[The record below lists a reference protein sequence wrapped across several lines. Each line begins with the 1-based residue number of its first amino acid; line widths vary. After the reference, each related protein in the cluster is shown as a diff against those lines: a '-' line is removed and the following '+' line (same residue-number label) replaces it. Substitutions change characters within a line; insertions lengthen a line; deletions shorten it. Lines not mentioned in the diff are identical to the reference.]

1 MTFGVNQSP
10 DSLIALEAAAN
21 KGGVS
26 STSPVLPKPKINIMI
41 PQTKTINKVMSLF
54 FDLGST
60 GLVDETPPL
69 FAAAARAMSES
80 GDWLTPKVNGIFRF
94 DKPPLIYWLMG
105 FFYSLPNNDMWDS
118 LGTLSARLPSAL
130 GSLFLMLI
138 IGDTL
143 FCWPQKG
150 DKEFFTPIV
159 ASLGFALSPLIII
172 WSRTAVSDA
181 LLTGTLGISLL
192 LFWRRM
198 VSDNNDQCISAWVF
212 LGFAIL
218 TKGPVAFILAALTI
232 ASFLLSQRDSKSMLC
247 KIRPK
252 KGFLITILISV
263 PWYILELIKEGK
275 PFWDNFFGYH
285 NFQRYTSVV
294 NNHSEPL
301 WFFLYIMVL
310 ASLPFT
316 PFLYHGIFIAVKDFL
331 KSLKEN
337 CRVSETL
344 NTYALCWL
352 SSVFIFFSISATKL
366 PSYWLPAIPAAAI
379 LISNSFISLKNPNK
393 TYFYMWIFNIL
404 ILFGV
409 SIAFFFSNIWLSS
422 INDPEMPNLAFELIS
437 TGIIFKARLFFSL
450 FTFLAIILFSL
461 KSKNIFL
468 YLQILLLIGQSFLM
482 SPIRKL
488 ADTSRQLPLRNI
500 SKLILGMREGRETL
514 AMIGIRKPSL
524 HYYSRQIV
532 FYEPSTKEGLIN
544 LSERLNS
551 DKRKNYEDQP
561 DYQNKS
567 FLVVIDDYS
576 SRQMHWSNINH
587 QKLGE
592 YGIYNLWRIQRNDLI
607 KYSDFLVKSGY
618 KSDWKKRQVEKF

>member
-1 MTFGVNQSP
+1 MILLNSKKR
-10 DSLIALEAAAN
+10 LITLLI
-21 KGGVS
+21 
-26 STSPVLPKPKINIMI
+26 VLICGII
-41 PQTKTINKVMSLF
+41 IF
-54 FDLGST
+54 ILGLGNT

-80 GDWLTPKVNGIFRF
+80 GDWLTPKVNGMFRF

-105 FFYSLPNNDMWDS
+105 FFYSLPKNEIWDS
-118 LGTLSARLPSAL
+118 FGTVSARLPSAL
-130 GSLFLMLI
+130 ASLFLMLM

-150 DKEFFTPIV
+150 DKRFLTPII
-159 ASLGFALSPLIII
+159 ASLSFALSPFIII

-198 VSDNNDQCISAWVF
+198 ASERNVQCISAWVF

-218 TKGPVAFILAALTI
+218 TKGPVAFVLTTLTI
-232 ASFLLSQRDSKSMLC
+232 TSFLFSQKDWKTLLH
-247 KIRPK
+247 KINPK
-252 KGFLITILISV
+252 GGILISILISI

-294 NNHSEPL
+294 NNHSEPF
-301 WFFLYIMVL
+301 WFFLYIMIF

-316 PFLYHGIFIAVKDFL
+316 PFLFHGIFKAFDDFFKSSKDICNI
-331 KSLKEN
+331 K
-337 CRVSETL
+337 ETL
-344 NTYALCWL
+344 HTYSLCWL
-352 SSVFIFFSISATKL
+352 ASVLIFFSISATKL

-379 LISNSFISLKNPNK
+379 LISNSFVNLKNSNK
-393 TYFYMWIFNIL
+393 SYPYLWIVNIL

-409 SIAFFFSNIWLSS
+409 SIAFFFSNNWLSS
-422 INDPEMPNLAFELIS
+422 INDPEMPNLAYELIS
-437 TGIIFKARLFFSL
+437 SGIIFKAKLFFSL
-450 FTFLAIILFSL
+450 FTLLAIILFSL
-461 KSKNIFL
+461 KSRNMLL
-468 YLQILLLIGQSFLM
+468 YLQILLLFGQSFLM

-500 SKLILGMREGRETL
+500 STLILDIREGRETL

-532 FYEPSTKEGLIN
+532 FYEPNTKEGLIN
-544 LSERLNS
+544 LSERLNY
-551 DKRKNYEDQP
+551 DRRENYEDTP
-561 DYQNKS
+561 DFEYKS
-567 FLVVIDDYS
+567 LLVVIDEYS
-576 SRQMHWSNINH
+576 SRQKHWSNINY

-592 YGIYNLWRIQRNDLI
+592 YGIYNLWRIQKSDLD
-607 KYSDFLVKSGY
+607 KYSEYLVNSGY
-618 KSDWKKRQVEKF
+618 KSDWRNRKVEKF

>member
-1 MTFGVNQSP
+1 MILPISKKRLLNSIII
-10 DSLIALEAAAN
+10 LIS
-21 KGGVS
+21 G
-26 STSPVLPKPKINIMI
+26 III
-41 PQTKTINKVMSLF
+41 FI
-54 FDLGST
+54 LGLGNT

-80 GDWLTPKVNGIFRF
+80 GDWLTPKVNGLFRF

-105 FFYSLPNNDMWDS
+105 FFYSLPKNEIWDS

-130 GSLFLMLI
+130 ASLFLMLM

-150 DKEFFTPIV
+150 DRQFLTPIV

-198 VSDNNDQCISAWVF
+198 ASYKNDQCISAWVF

-218 TKGPVAFILAALTI
+218 TKGPVAFVLALFTI
-232 ASFLLSQRDSKSMLC
+232 TSFLFSQKDWKTLLC
-247 KIRPK
+247 KINPK

-294 NNHSEPL
+294 NNHEEPF
-301 WFFLYIMVL
+301 WFFLYIMIL

-316 PFLYHGIFIAVKDFL
+316 PFLYHGIFKSFKDFL
-331 KSLKEN
+331 KSSKESFN
-337 CRVSETL
+337 VNETL
-344 NTYALCWL
+344 YTFSLCWL
-352 SSVFIFFSISATKL
+352 TSVLIFFSLSATKL
-366 PSYWLPAIPAAAI
+366 PSYWLPAIPASAI
-379 LISNSFISLKNPNK
+379 LIGNSFINLKNSSK
-393 TYFYMWIFNIL
+393 SYLYLWIFNIL

-409 SIAFFFSNIWLSS
+409 SMAFFFSNIWLSS
-422 INDPEMPNLAFELIS
+422 INDPEMPNLASELIS
-437 TGIIFKARLFFSL
+437 SGIIFKAKLFFSS
-450 FTFLAIILFSL
+450 FTLLAIILFSL
-461 KSKNIFL
+461 KSINILL

-488 ADTSRQLPLRNI
+488 ADNSRQLPLRNI
-500 SKLILGMREGRETL
+500 SKLILDIREGRETL

-532 FYEPSTKEGLIN
+532 FYEPSTEEGLIN
-544 LSERLNS
+544 LSDRLNT
-551 DKRKNYEDQP
+551 DRRENYEDQP
-561 DYQNKS
+561 DYEYKS
-567 FLVVIDDYS
+567 LLVVIDEYS
-576 SRQMHWSNINH
+576 SRQKQWSKINH
-587 QKLGE
+587 QKLGKF
-592 YGIYNLWRIQRNDLI
+592 GIYNLWRIQKSDLN
-607 KYSDFLVKSGY
+607 KYSKFLVNGGY
-618 KSDWKKRQVEKF
+618 KSDWKNRKVEKF

>member
-1 MTFGVNQSP
+1 MILLNSKKR
-10 DSLIALEAAAN
+10 LITLLI
-21 KGGVS
+21 
-26 STSPVLPKPKINIMI
+26 VLVCGIIVFI
-41 PQTKTINKVMSLF
+41 
-54 FDLGST
+54 LGLGTT

-105 FFYSLPNNDMWDS
+105 FFYSLPKNEIWDS
-118 LGTLSARLPSAL
+118 FGTLSARLPSAL
-130 GSLFLMLI
+130 GSLFLMLM

-143 FCWPQKG
+143 FCWPQKS
-150 DKEFFTPIV
+150 DRQFLTPIV
-159 ASLGFALSPLIII
+159 ASLAFALSPIIII

-198 VSDNNDQCISAWVF
+198 ASENNDQCISAWVF

-218 TKGPVAFILAALTI
+218 TKGPVAFVLALLTI
-232 ASFLLSQRDSKSMLC
+232 TSFFFSQKNWKTLLC
-247 KIRPK
+247 KINPK

-294 NNHSEPL
+294 NNHAEPF
-301 WFFLYIMVL
+301 WFFLYIMIL

-316 PFLYHGIFIAVKDFL
+316 PFLCHGIFKAFKDFL
-331 KSLKEN
+331 KSSKESCN
-337 CRVSETL
+337 VSDTL
-344 NTYALCWL
+344 CTYSLCWL
-352 SSVFIFFSISATKL
+352 TSVLIFFSLSATKL

-379 LISNSFISLKNPNK
+379 LISNSFINLKNSRK
-393 TYFYMWIFNIL
+393 SYQYLWIFNIL

-409 SIAFFFSNIWLSS
+409 SMAFFFSNIWLSS
-422 INDPEMPNLAFELIS
+422 INDPEMPNLASELIS
-437 TGIIFKARLFFSL
+437 SGIIFKAKLFFSS
-450 FTFLAIILFSL
+450 FTLLAIILFSL
-461 KSKNIFL
+461 KTKNILL

-500 SKLILGMREGRETL
+500 SKQILNIVLDNTDKNNKKILSLLIPISKTRKIQIVKNLETNVIDITSEYDGFSIVHANL
-514 AMIGIRKPSL
+514 PGNIDVTHINLNDNTIEGIRCKEFNA
-524 HYYSRQIV
+524 YSVQHHPEASPGPHDSRYL
-532 FYEPSTKEGLIN
+532 F
-544 LSERLNS
+544 
-551 DKRKNYEDQP
+551 
-561 DYQNKS
+561 
-567 FLVVIDDYS
+567 DDF
-576 SRQMHWSNINH
+576 I
-587 QKLGE
+587 K
-592 YGIYNLWRIQRNDLI
+592 LI
-607 KYSDFLVKSGY
+607 KSKVYA
-618 KSDWKKRQVEKF
+618 

>member
-1 MTFGVNQSP
+1 MILLNQKKR
-10 DSLIALEAAAN
+10 LIN
-21 KGGVS
+21 S
-26 STSPVLPKPKINIMI
+26 IIVLISGII
-41 PQTKTINKVMSLF
+41 IFILG
-54 FDLGST
+54 LGST

-105 FFYSLPNNDMWDS
+105 FFYSLPKNEVWDS
-118 LGTLSARLPSAL
+118 LGTFSARLPSAL
-130 GSLFLMLI
+130 GSLFLMLM

-150 DKEFFTPIV
+150 DRQFITPIV

-198 VSDNNDQCISAWVF
+198 ASENNDQCISAWVF
-212 LGFAIL
+212 LGLAIL
-218 TKGPVAFILAALTI
+218 TKGPVAFVLTLLTI
-232 ASFLLSQRDSKSMLC
+232 TSFLLIQKNWRTLLL
-247 KIRPK
+247 KINPR

-294 NNHSEPL
+294 NNHAEPF
-301 WFFLYIMVL
+301 WFFLYIMIL

-316 PFLYHGIFIAVKDFL
+316 PFLYHGIFKTFKDFL
-331 KSLKEN
+331 ESSKESCDITDSLYIY
-337 CRVSETL
+337 S
-344 NTYALCWL
+344 LCWL
-352 SSVFIFFSISATKL
+352 ISVLIFFSLSATKL
-366 PSYWLPAIPAAAI
+366 PSYWLPAIPPAAI
-379 LISNSFISLKNPNK
+379 LISNSFINLKISRK
-393 TYFYMWIFNIL
+393 SYIYLWIFNIL

-409 SIAFFFSNIWLSS
+409 SMAFFFSNNWLSS
-422 INDPEMPNLAFELIS
+422 INDPEMPDLASELIS
-437 TGIIFKARLFFSL
+437 SGIIFKAKLFFSS
-450 FTFLAIILFSL
+450 FTLLAIILFYL
-461 KSKNIFL
+461 KSKNILF
-468 YLQILLLIGQSFLM
+468 YLQILLLIGQLFLM
-482 SPIRKL
+482 SPVRKL

-500 SKLILGMREGRETL
+500 SKLILDIREGRETL

-532 FYEPSTKEGLIN
+532 FYEPSTEEGLIN
-544 LSERLNS
+544 LSERLDADRRENF
-551 DKRKNYEDQP
+551 EDQP
-561 DYQNKS
+561 NYEYKS
-567 FLVVIDDYS
+567 LLVVIDKYS
-576 SRQMHWSNINH
+576 SRRKQWSKIDH
-587 QKLGE
+587 QKLGKF
-592 YGIYNLWRIQRNDLI
+592 GIYNLWRIKKSDLN
-607 KYSDFLVKSGY
+607 KYSKFLVNSGY
-618 KSDWKKRQVEKF
+618 QSDWKNRKVEKF

>member
-1 MTFGVNQSP
+1 MILLNSKKRLATLLIVLIFGIIIFI
-10 DSLIALEAAAN
+10 L
-21 KGGVS
+21 
-26 STSPVLPKPKINIMI
+26 
-41 PQTKTINKVMSLF
+41 
-54 FDLGST
+54 DLGTT

-105 FFYSLPNNDMWDS
+105 FFYSLPKIEIWDS
-118 LGTLSARLPSAL
+118 LGTLSARLPSSL
-130 GSLFLMLI
+130 GSLFLMLMI
-138 IGDTL
+138 ADTL

-150 DKEFFTPIV
+150 DKQFLTPLV

-198 VSDNNDQCISAWVF
+198 ASENNDKCISAWAF

-218 TKGPVAFILAALTI
+218 TKGPVAFVLATLTI
-232 ASFLLSQRDSKSMLC
+232 TFFLIIQKDWRSLLY
-247 KIRPK
+247 KINPK

-263 PWYILELIKEGK
+263 PWYLLELLKEGK

-285 NFQRYTSVV
+285 NLQRYTSVV
-294 NNHSEPL
+294 NNHSEPI
-301 WFFLYIMVL
+301 WFFLYIMIL

-316 PFLYHGIFIAVKDFL
+316 PFLYHGIFKAFEELL
-331 KSLKEN
+331 KSFKES
-337 CRVSETL
+337 CDPSESL
-344 NTYALCWL
+344 NTYSLCWL
-352 SSVFIFFSISATKL
+352 LAVLIFFSISATKL

-379 LISNSFISLKNPNK
+379 LISNSFVSLKNTNK
-393 TYFYMWIFNIL
+393 TYVYLWIFNIF
-404 ILFGV
+404 IFFGV
-409 SIAFFFSNIWLSS
+409 SIAFFFSNLWLGS
-422 INDPEMPNLAFELIS
+422 INDPEMPNLASELLS
-437 TGIIFKARLFFSL
+437 SGIIFKAKLFFSL
-450 FTFLAIILFSL
+450 FTLFAIILFSF

-468 YLQILLLIGQSFLM
+468 YLQILLLIGQYFLM

-500 SKLILGMREGRETL
+500 SKLILDTREGKETL

-532 FYEPSTKEGLIN
+532 FYEPNTQEGLIN
-544 LSERLNS
+544 LTERLNN
-551 DKRKNYEDQP
+551 DRRKNYQDEP
-561 DYQNKS
+561 NYEYKS
-567 FLVVIDDYS
+567 LLIVIDEYS
-576 SRQMHWSNINH
+576 SQEAHWSNINH
-587 QKLGE
+587 EKLGQ
-592 YGIYNLWRIQRNDLI
+592 YGIYNLWRINKKDLDE
-607 KYSDFLVKSGY
+607 YSEFLINSGY
-618 KSDWKKRQVEKF
+618 KSNWKNIQVEKF

>member
-1 MTFGVNQSP
+1 M
-10 DSLIALEAAAN
+10 LIIL
-21 KGGVS
+21 VS
-26 STSPVLPKPKINIMI
+26 GIII
-41 PQTKTINKVMSLF
+41 FI
-54 FDLGST
+54 LGLGNT

-69 FAAAARAMSES
+69 FAAAARAMNES

-105 FFYSLPNNDMWDS
+105 FFYSLPKNEIWDS

-130 GSLFLMLI
+130 GSLFLMLM

-143 FCWPQKG
+143 LCWPQKG
-150 DKEFFTPIV
+150 DRQFLTPLV
-159 ASLGFALSPLIII
+159 ASIGFALSPLIII
-172 WSRTAVSDA
+172 WSRTAVSDC

-198 VSDNNDQCISAWVF
+198 ASENNDKCISAWVF

-218 TKGPVAFILAALTI
+218 TKGPVALILATMTI
-232 ASFLLSQRDSKSMLC
+232 TSFLFSQKNWKTLLY
-247 KIRPK
+247 KINPK

-294 NNHSEPL
+294 NNHAEPF
-301 WFFLYIMVL
+301 WFFLYIMIL

-316 PFLYHGIFIAVKDFL
+316 PFLYHGIFKAFKDFL
-331 KSLKEN
+331 KSLKESCN
-337 CRVSETL
+337 VTETL
-344 NTYALCWL
+344 YTYSLCWL
-352 SSVFIFFSISATKL
+352 TSVLIFFSISATKL

-379 LISNSFISLKNPNK
+379 LISNSFINLKKSNK
-393 TYFYMWIFNIL
+393 SFLYLWIFNIL

-422 INDPEMPNLAFELIS
+422 INDPEMPNLASELVS
-437 TGIIFKARLFFSL
+437 SGIIFKAKLFFSS
-450 FTFLAIILFSL
+450 FTLIAMILFFL
-461 KSKNIFL
+461 KSKNILL
-468 YLQILLLIGQSFLM
+468 YLQILLLIGHSLLM
-482 SPIRKL
+482 TPIRKL

-500 SKLILGMREGRETL
+500 SKLISDNREGRETL

-532 FYEPSTKEGLIN
+532 FYEPNTKEGLIN
-544 LSERLNS
+544 LSDRLYA
-551 DKRKNYEDQP
+551 DRRENYEDQP
-561 DYQNKS
+561 NYDYKS
-567 FLVVIDDYS
+567 LLVVIDDYS
-576 SRQMHWSNINH
+576 SREKHWSNINH

-592 YGIYNLWRIQRNDLI
+592 YGIYNLWRIQKSDLN
-607 KYSDFLVKSGY
+607 KYSKLLVKNGY
-618 KSDWKKRQVEKF
+618 KSDWKNRKVEKF

>member
-1 MTFGVNQSP
+1 MILLNSKKRLI
-10 DSLIALEAAAN
+10 SLLI
-21 KGGVS
+21 
-26 STSPVLPKPKINIMI
+26 VLVCGIII
-41 PQTKTINKVMSLF
+41 FI
-54 FDLGST
+54 LGLGTT

-105 FFYSLPNNDMWDS
+105 FFYSLPKNEIWDS
-118 LGTLSARLPSAL
+118 FGTLSARLPSAL
-130 GSLFLMLI
+130 GSLFLMLM

-150 DKEFFTPIV
+150 DRQLLTPIV

-181 LLTGTLGISLL
+181 LLTGTFGISML

-198 VSDNNDQCISAWVF
+198 ASENNDQCISAWVF
-212 LGFAIL
+212 LGLAIL
-218 TKGPVAFILAALTI
+218 TKGPVAFVLAALTI
-232 ASFLLSQRDSKSMLC
+232 TSFLFSQKDWKNLLC
-247 KIRPK
+247 KINPK
-252 KGFLITILISV
+252 KGFLITMLISV

-294 NNHSEPL
+294 NNHAEPF
-301 WFFLYIMVL
+301 WFFLYIMIL

-316 PFLYHGIFIAVKDFL
+316 PFLYHGIFEAFKDFL
-331 KSLKEN
+331 KSSKESCN
-337 CRVSETL
+337 VTKTL
-344 NTYALCWL
+344 YTFSLCWL
-352 SSVFIFFSISATKL
+352 TSVLIFFSISATKL

-379 LISNSFISLKNPNK
+379 LLSNSFINLKNSNK
-393 TYFYMWIFNIL
+393 SYLYLWIFNIL

-422 INDPEMPNLAFELIS
+422 INDPEMPNLVSELIS
-437 TGIIFKARLFFSL
+437 SGIIFKAKLFFSS
-450 FTFLAIILFSL
+450 FTLLAIILFSL
-461 KSKNIFL
+461 KSKNMFL

-500 SKLILGMREGRETL
+500 SKLISDIREGRETL

-532 FYEPSTKEGLIN
+532 FYEPNTKEGLIN
-544 LSERLNS
+544 LSDRLNT
-551 DKRKNYEDQP
+551 DRRENYEDQP
-561 DYQNKS
+561 DYEYKS
-567 FLVVIDDYS
+567 FLVVIDEYS
-576 SRQMHWSNINH
+576 SREQHWSNINH

-592 YGIYNLWRIQRNDLI
+592 YGIYNLWRIKKSDLN
-607 KYSDFLVKSGY
+607 KYSEFLVNNGF
-618 KSDWKKRQVEKF
+618 KSDWKNRKVEKF

>member
-1 MTFGVNQSP
+1 MILLKSKKR
-10 DSLIALEAAAN
+10 LITLLI
-21 KGGVS
+21 
-26 STSPVLPKPKINIMI
+26 VLVCGIII
-41 PQTKTINKVMSLF
+41 F
-54 FDLGST
+54 FLGLGST

-69 FAAAARAMSES
+69 FAATGRAMSES
-80 GDWLTPKVNGIFRF
+80 GDWLTPKVNGMFRF
-94 DKPPLIYWLMG
+94 DKPPLIYWLIG
-105 FFYSLPNNDMWDS
+105 FFYSLPKNEIWDS

-130 GSLFLMLI
+130 GSLFLMLM

-150 DKEFFTPIV
+150 DKQFLTPIV
-159 ASLGFALSPLIII
+159 ASLAFALSPFIII

-198 VSDNNDQCISAWVF
+198 ASKSNDQCISAWVF

-218 TKGPVAFILAALTI
+218 TKGPVALVLATLTVT
-232 ASFLLSQRDSKSMLC
+232 SFLFTQKDWRILLC
-247 KIRPK
+247 KISPK

-263 PWYILELIKEGK
+263 PWYVLELIKEGR

-294 NNHSEPL
+294 NNHSEPF
-301 WFFLYIMVL
+301 WFFIYVMIL

-316 PFLYHGIFIAVKDFL
+316 PFLYHGIFKAVEDFL
-331 KSLKEN
+331 KKSKES
-337 CRVSETL
+337 CEVSESL
-344 NTYALCWL
+344 DIFSLCWL
-352 SSVFIFFSISATKL
+352 ISVLIFFSISATKL

-379 LISNSFISLKNPNK
+379 LISNSFISLQNSNKNFI
-393 TYFYMWIFNIL
+393 YFWTFNIL

-422 INDPEMPNLAFELIS
+422 INDPEMPNLAFDLVS
-437 TGIIFKARLFFSL
+437 SGIIFKAKLFFSL
-450 FTFLAIILFSL
+450 LTFLSIILFFL

-468 YLQILLLIGQSFLM
+468 YLQIFLLIGQPFLM
-482 SPIRKL
+482 TPIRKL

-500 SKLILGMREGRETL
+500 SKLILNIREGKETL

-532 FYEPSTKEGLIN
+532 FYEPNTKEGLIN
-544 LSERLNS
+544 LSERLVM
-551 DKRKNYEDQP
+551 DRRENYEDQP
-561 DYQNKS
+561 DYESQS
-567 FLVVIDDYS
+567 LLVVIDNYS
-576 SRQMHWSNINH
+576 SRKLHWSNIDH
-587 QKLGE
+587 QKLGK
-592 YGIYNLWRIQRNDLI
+592 YGIYNLWRIQKSDLNQVS
-607 KYSDFLVKSGY
+607 KFLVKSGY
-618 KSDWKKRQVEKF
+618 ESDWKNRKVEKF